1 MTVSGDV
8 TLAPSEDTLGDVDG
22 IHYELTLFVGGAS
35 EISARAIANAR
46 RMCDVHLDDRVRLN
60 VVDVHESPA
69 AVLDG
74 RVLVAPTLVKDWPL
88 PERRVIGDIS
98 HIDQVMLA
106 LDLPLAKHVPR
117 AE

>member
-8 TLAPSEDTLGDVDG
+8 TPPAEDTLGDADV
-22 IHYELTLFVGGAS
+22 IRYELTLFVGGAS

-46 RMCDVHLDDRVRLN
+46 QLCDVHLDGRFRLN
-60 VVDVHESPA
+60 VVDVHESPP

-98 HIDQVMLA
+98 LIDQVMLA
-106 LDLPLAKHVPR
+106 LDLPLATHAPR

>member
-1 MTVSGDV
+1 MTVSRDV
-8 TLAPSEDTLGDVDG
+8 TLGRSEDASADTDE
-22 IHYELTLFVGGAS
+22 IRYELTLFVGGAS

-46 RMCDVHLDDRVRLN
+46 RLCDIHLDDHFRLN
-60 VVDVHESPA
+60 VVDVHESPS

-88 PERRVIGDIS
+88 PVRKVIGDLS
-98 HIDQVMLA
+98 RIDQVMQA
-106 LDLPLAKHVPR
+106 LDLPLATHVPR